1 MTGNG
6 GVVLYVGANNSGAKI
21 DVPTGPLNYMSDAHV
36 SPSFFPAGYS
46 GFLHK
51 YAFANPP
58 ATLSWFISDNATSYH
73 VELSTNAATAQCKA
87 GAVLLVTLTYEM
99 ASDLYASVSQQA
111 ASTILAYEIGQNTG
125 MPTSSILNPG
135 WTQTATGFTVT
146 FELYSNDQASNFGA
160 AATIAAL
167 AGEHATNT
175 FTTRMNA
182 AIGVTPVSLAHI
194 VANGTST
201 DTVGTEIVPVA
212 PAPVAPVPQ
221 PPMTIPTQPLIP
233 FADCWE
239 QRSSYLYMYFGYN
252 NTGTATI
259 NVPEGATNN
268 IFRLPE
274 QAALGTVTSFA
285 PGFSSFAKVV
295 TINTP
300 PTRTPDARW
309 SLLNHEVKMIT
320 RGVLQECKQTES
332 AKVWIVFAGS
342 DATALTK
349 VNDITN
355 LIITSVPN
363 LQASQVSVTVNSS
376 GQPATFRLEVVFT
389 RAGVTQYRA
398 AADLYQ
404 AFYHGTTL
412 ATGLQTL
419 AGAAPTG
426 LHGQPTSVEVQGTS
440 RLTPIPVANPQ
451 SGTPSGAPSSHKLGG
466 GAIFGIIIGVV
477 AGIALI
483 AGVILYLRK
492 NPPNANGRSYDKL
505 IQ

>member
-6 GVVLYVGANNSGAKI
+6 GVVFYVGVTNNGAKL
-21 DVPTGPLNYMSDAHV
+21 DVPTGPLNYMSDAHLP
-36 SPSFFPAGYS
+36 PSFFPAGYS
-46 GFLHK
+46 GFLRK

-58 ATLSWFISDNATSYH
+58 ATISWFISDNSTSYQ
-73 VELSTNAATAQCKA
+73 VELSTVAAAAQCKT

-111 ASTILAYEIGQNTG
+111 ASTILAYEISQNTG
-125 MPTSSILNPG
+125 MPTASIQNPG

-146 FELYSNDQASNFGA
+146 FELYSNEAASVFGA
-160 AATIAAL
+160 AATISAL
-167 AGEHATNT
+167 AGEHATNA

-194 VANGTST
+194 TSNGTST
-201 DTVGTEIVPVA
+201 DTLGTEIIPVA
-212 PAPVAPVPQ
+212 PAPVLPVPQ
-221 PPMTIPTQPLIP
+221 PPMTLPNQPLIP

-268 IFRLPE
+268 IYRLPE
-274 QAALGTVTSFA
+274 QAALGSVTSFA
-285 PGFSSFAKVV
+285 PGFSSFAKVI

-309 SLLNHEVKMIT
+309 SLLNHEVKMLT
-320 RGVLQECKQTES
+320 RGVLQECKTTES

-355 LIITSVPN
+355 LIISSIPN
-363 LQASQVSVTVNSS
+363 IQASQVSVTINSN
-376 GQPATFRLEVVFT
+376 GQPSTFRIEVVFT

-412 ATGLQTL
+412 ATQLQTL
-419 AGAAPTG
+419 TGVAPTG

-440 RLTPIPVANPQ
+440 RLTPIPASTNP
-451 SGTPSGAPSSHKLGG
+451 TNPPPPSSKKLGG
-466 GAIFGIIIGVV
+466 GAIFGIIVGVV

-492 NPPNANGRSYDKL
+492 NPPNANGKTYEKL